1 MLILRVFKWI
11 MKHPK
16 GLYTKKEI
24 SQALGVRDLTRILKD
39 ARVIEL
45 LPNNLN
51 KIQIHKYHIEILN

>member
-1 MLILRVFKWI
+1 